1 MNTTTKKTAKEI
13 LNERYE
19 AIKDRHLVL
28 KDVLS
33 TVLTDENHLPN
44 VTVYVTY
51 NNPGMWFTNVNISGC
66 DLKDLTP
73 EEARIVAAWF
83 IEKYARA
90 CGMPRVYIDHTAS
103 ENRDFADLVSG
114 AYHELHVI
122 SDNIRVNN
130 HWGTKEQ
137 AGIYVGLRAP
147 KVILPLYA
155 KRFIMNRFAK
165 KG

>member
-19 AIKDRHLVL
+19 AIKDSHLVL

-33 TVLTDENHLPN
+33 TVLTDEATLPN
-44 VTVYVTY
+44 VTIYVNY

-90 CGMPRVYIDHTAS
+90 CGMPEVYIDHTAS
-103 ENRDFADLVSG
+103 QNRDFSDLVSG

-122 SDNIRVNN
+122 SNNIRVDD

-137 AGIYVGLRAP
+137 AGIYVDLRAP
-147 KVILPLYA
+147 KVIIPDDVKL
-155 KRFIMNRFAK
+155 FILKRFAK
-165 KG
+165 KV